1 VTCADAA
8 GAAGQRAVDVME
20 YREYEIERIARQ
32 AFEAARKRRGKVTSV
47 DKRNVLET
55 SRMWREQ
62 DEEYSDV
69 ELEDLLVDNAAMQLI
84 SRPADFDV
92 VVTENMFGDIL
103 SDEAAQITGSLGML
117 ASASLDDGVSLFG
130 PSAGSAPDIAGLGV
144 ANPLAQILSV
154 AMLLT
159 YALDMG
165 EQAAWIESAV
175 ARVLDEGWRTRDIA
189 DVNTPADKILGTTTM
204 GDKVVA
210 AL

>member
-1 VTCADAA
+1 MTCAGAA

-55 SRMWREQ
+55 SRMWREIVHRVQ

-117 ASASLDDGVSLFG
+117 ASASLDDGVFACLGRALAALLTSR
-130 PSAGSAPDIAGLGV
+130 GSAWPIRWLK
-144 ANPLAQILSV
+144 SC
-154 AMLLT
+154 
-159 YALDMG
+159 
-165 EQAAWIESAV
+165 
-175 ARVLDEGWRTRDIA
+175 RWRCC
-189 DVNTPADKILGTTTM
+189 
-204 GDKVVA
+204 
-210 AL
+210 

>member
-1 VTCADAA
+1 MTCAGAA

-55 SRMWREQ
+55 SRMWREIVHRVQ

-130 PSAGSAPDIAGLGV
+130 PSAGAPVTSPMSTPRQIRSSAPRRWATRSS
-144 ANPLAQILSV
+144 PRCRRCRFKLSN
-154 AMLLT
+154 
-159 YALDMG
+159 
-165 EQAAWIESAV
+165 IS
-175 ARVLDEGWRTRDIA
+175 IC
-189 DVNTPADKILGTTTM
+189 NI
-204 GDKVVA
+204 
-210 AL
+210 

>member
-1 VTCADAA
+1 MTCAGAA

-55 SRMWREQ
+55 SRMWREIVHRVQ

-144 ANPLAQILSV
+144 ANPLAQILS
-154 AMLLT
+154 
-159 YALDMG
+159 DMG